1 MMRKTCR
8 VCGRSLTLDKLV
20 TDSHASL
27 GVKSICKACYNAE
40 RKSGLLIAVDNGNL
54 AMHIADTLL
63 AGPTVNDNAWH
74 HIAIVINRTYNT
86 LSVYLDT
93 ELITVGQA
101 LALPVVSGDM
111 FFGGAGMNGNIDEFA
126 LFEQA
131 LPKALI
137 EQFAAH
143 APVGDE
149 MGLMAKGSSD
159 EDAILFMV
167 TVTAQEQGDYLP
179 HYEGDNPVEILQDL
193 VAAITNDIEINIEYS
208 ETAYATAADLQTHEG
223 KSVASN
229 TGVHGFR
236 YQGGRF
242 QQIVGGVWSDLD
254 ITPGLAYLY
263 DLCEKTTTIGDD
275 GNGNTQI
282 TERNDTYEVTTV
294 TTIVQTSPTVQTITQ
309 VITPDEGDSYTKTT
323 VITETAG
330 GKTIEES
337 FVINE

>member
-1 MMRKTCR
+1 MALFENC
-8 VCGRSLTLDKLV
+8 VV
-20 TDSHASL
+20 TDA
-27 GVKSICKACYNAE
+27 
-40 RKSGLLIAVDNGNL
+40 GLALMADIVNNQ
-54 AMHIADTLL
+54 DTLL
-63 AGPTVNDNAWH
+63 FTQVVVGDGTYSAAEKQPAVLRARTALKSQKQAYDVSYIESVSAEQVRLRSL
-74 HIAIVINRTYNT
+74 IANY
-86 LSVYLDT
+86 D
-93 ELITVGQA
+93 
-101 LALPVVSGDM
+101 PDSGT
-111 FFGGAGMNGNIDEFA
+111 A
-126 LFEQA
+126 LFETG
-131 LPKALI
+131 
-137 EQFAAH
+137 FY
-143 APVGDE
+143 VNE
-149 MGLMAKGSSD
+149 MGLMAKGSND

-208 ETAYATAADLQTHEG
+208 ETAYATAADLQAHEDRT
-223 KSVASN
+223 VASN

-275 GNGNTQI
+275 GNGNAQI

-294 TTIVQTSPTVQTITQ
+294 TTIVQTSPTVKTITQ
-309 VITPDEGDSYTKTT
+309 VITPDAGDSYTKTT

>member
-1 MMRKTCR
+1 MALFENC
-8 VCGRSLTLDKLV
+8 VV
-20 TDSHASL
+20 TDA
-27 GVKSICKACYNAE
+27 
-40 RKSGLLIAVDNGNL
+40 GLALMADIVNNQ
-54 AMHIADTLL
+54 DTLL
-63 AGPTVNDNAWH
+63 FTQVVVGDGTYSAAEKQPAALRARTALKSQKQAYDVSYIESVSAEQVRLRSL
-74 HIAIVINRTYNT
+74 IANY
-86 LSVYLDT
+86 D
-93 ELITVGQA
+93 
-101 LALPVVSGDM
+101 PDSGT
-111 FFGGAGMNGNIDEFA
+111 A
-126 LFEQA
+126 LFETG
-131 LPKALI
+131 
-137 EQFAAH
+137 FY
-143 APVGDE
+143 VNE

>member
-1 MMRKTCR
+1 MALFENC
-8 VCGRSLTLDKLV
+8 VV
-20 TDSHASL
+20 TDA
-27 GVKSICKACYNAE
+27 
-40 RKSGLLIAVDNGNL
+40 GLALMADIVNNQ
-54 AMHIADTLL
+54 DTLL
-63 AGPTVNDNAWH
+63 FTQVVVGDGTYSAAEKQPAALRARTALKSQKQAYDVSYIESISAEQVRLSSL
-74 HIAIVINRTYNT
+74 IANY
-86 LSVYLDT
+86 D
-93 ELITVGQA
+93 
-101 LALPVVSGDM
+101 PDSGT
-111 FFGGAGMNGNIDEFA
+111 A
-126 LFEQA
+126 LFETG
-131 LPKALI
+131 
-137 EQFAAH
+137 FY
-143 APVGDE
+143 VNE
-149 MGLMAKGSSD
+149 MGLMAKGSND

-179 HYEGDNPVEILQDL
+179 HYEGDNPVEILQDV
-193 VAAITNDIEINIEYS
+193 VAAITNDIEINVEYA
-208 ETAYATAADLQTHEG
+208 ETAYATAADLQAHEG
-223 KSVASN
+223 RAVASN

-275 GNGNTQI
+275 GHGNKQI

-294 TTIVQTSPTVQTITQ
+294 TTVVQTSPTVKTITQ

-323 VITETAG
+323 VITETAD

>member
-1 MMRKTCR
+1 MALFENC
-8 VCGRSLTLDKLV
+8 VV
-20 TDSHASL
+20 TDA
-27 GVKSICKACYNAE
+27 
-40 RKSGLLIAVDNGNL
+40 GLALMADIVNNQ
-54 AMHIADTLL
+54 DTLL
-63 AGPTVNDNAWH
+63 FTQVVVGDGTYSAAEKLPAALRARTALKSQKQAYDVSYIESISAEQVRLSSL
-74 HIAIVINRTYNT
+74 IANY
-86 LSVYLDT
+86 D
-93 ELITVGQA
+93 
-101 LALPVVSGDM
+101 PDSGT
-111 FFGGAGMNGNIDEFA
+111 A
-126 LFEQA
+126 LFETG
-131 LPKALI
+131 
-137 EQFAAH
+137 FY
-143 APVGDE
+143 VNE
-149 MGLMAKGSSD
+149 MGLMAKGSND

-179 HYEGDNPVEILQDL
+179 HYEGDNPVEILQDI
-193 VAAITNDIEINIEYS
+193 VAAITNDIEINVEYA
-208 ETAYATAADLQTHEG
+208 ETACATAADLQAHEDRTI
-223 KSVASN
+223 ASN

-275 GNGNTQI
+275 GHGNKQI

-294 TTIVQTSPTVQTITQ
+294 TTIVQTSPTVKTITQ